1 MTDYHT
7 VIAQA
12 VEGLDQNTSRTRR
25 ALYERARAAQV
36 THLRAIHPPL
46 SESAIAKERL
56 SLESAIRKVEADTA
70 GKSEM
75 GLREPKPDVA
85 LLHTAAASMN
95 SERSER
101 ATLRNGPLAFAES
114 ETSPPT
120 RPLVGR
126 LRRWLTSKRSPGSSD
141 ALNAK
146 HHLDPTT
153 TTTKDERDRNEG
165 LTPLETST
173 SSRHA
178 ESGVG
183 DLATANYATQQPE
196 GRELSYDLDE
206 DQEQPHPAQPLPQAM
221 KAEHLKPLA
230 PLRRHKLVKSV
241 VALLILVGLA
251 AIISWRWPHFSE
263 LYRSVAQIIVKQ
275 QSDQTV
281 PQTASQLSFLDR
293 FPREQSTAAMDT
305 PGSQTLPTLAQ
316 RVVLYEEDS
325 SDPQGKRYFG
335 VVSWR
340 TETVSSAQ
348 SSDVAVRADV
358 KIPDRRITMTWLL
371 RRNIDH
377 ALPASYTIEM
387 MFDLPAD
394 FPGGGVAGVPGVL
407 MKRSEQ
413 EPSTP
418 LTNVDA
424 RATNGVFIIEL
435 SAADSDEQR
444 NVQMLK
450 ESPWFD
456 IPIAYNNGSRAI
468 LAIEKGLPG
477 YRAFAKAFAV
487 WEKK

>member
-1 MTDYHT
+1 M
-7 VIAQA
+7 
-12 VEGLDQNTSRTRR
+12 
-25 ALYERARAAQV
+25 

-46 SESAIAKERL
+46 PESAIAKERL

-178 ESGVG
+178 ELDAG
-183 DLATANYATQQPE
+183 DLATANYETQQPE

-230 PLRRHKLVKSV
+230 PLRRHKLV
-241 VALLILVGLA
+241 
-251 AIISWRWPHFSE
+251 
-263 LYRSVAQIIVKQ
+263 
-275 QSDQTV
+275 
-281 PQTASQLSFLDR
+281 
-293 FPREQSTAAMDT
+293 
-305 PGSQTLPTLAQ
+305 
-316 RVVLYEEDS
+316 
-325 SDPQGKRYFG
+325 
-335 VVSWR
+335 
-340 TETVSSAQ
+340 
-348 SSDVAVRADV
+348 
-358 KIPDRRITMTWLL
+358 RRC
-371 RRNIDH
+371 RK
-377 ALPASYTIEM
+377 P
-387 MFDLPAD
+387 P
-394 FPGGGVAGVPGVL
+394 
-407 MKRSEQ
+407 
-413 EPSTP
+413 PS
-418 LTNVDA
+418 
-424 RATNGVFIIEL
+424 
-435 SAADSDEQR
+435 
-444 NVQMLK
+444 
-450 ESPWFD
+450 
-456 IPIAYNNGSRAI
+456 
-468 LAIEKGLPG
+468 
-477 YRAFAKAFAV
+477 
-487 WEKK
+487 

>member
-12 VEGLDQNTSRTRR
+12 VESLDQNTSRTRQV
-25 ALYERARAAQV
+25 LYERARTAQV

-56 SLESAIRKVEADTA
+56 SLESAIREVEADIA
-70 GKSEM
+70 GKSETEP
-75 GLREPKPDVA
+75 RESKPDLA
-85 LLHTAAASMN
+85 QPHTAAVSLN
-95 SERSER
+95 SEHSER

-114 ETSPPT
+114 ETSPLT
-120 RPLVGR
+120 RPPVGR
-126 LRRWLTSKRSPGSSD
+126 LRRWLTSKRSQ
-141 ALNAK
+141 
-146 HHLDPTT
+146 
-153 TTTKDERDRNEG
+153 KDERDRSEG
-165 LTPLETST
+165 PTPSETST

-178 ESGVG
+178 VSGAE
-183 DLATANYATQQPE
+183 DLGTASYDTQQP
-196 GRELSYDLDE
+196 ELSYDLDE

-230 PLRRHKLVKSV
+230 PRRHKLVKSV

-251 AIISWRWPHFSE
+251 ATISWQWPHFSE
-263 LYRSVAQIIVKQ
+263 LYRSVAQTVVKH

-293 FPREQSTAAMDT
+293 FPGEQGTAAMGT

-340 TETVSSAQ
+340 TETASPAQ

-394 FPGGGVAGVPGVL
+394 FPGGGVASVPGVL

-418 LTNVDA
+418 LANVAA
-424 RATNGVFIIEL
+424 RAMNGVFIIEL

-477 YRAFAKAFAV
+477 YHAFAEAFAV

>member
-1 MTDYHT
+1 MIETDVSCT
-7 VIAQA
+7 
-12 VEGLDQNTSRTRR
+12 GLDPNTSRTRR
-25 ALYERARAAQV
+25 ALYERARTAQV

-56 SLESAIRKVEADTA
+56 SLESAIREVEADIA
-70 GKSEM
+70 GKSET
-75 GLREPKPDVA
+75 GPRESKPDLA
-85 LLHTAAASMN
+85 LPHTAAASMN
-95 SERSER
+95 SEHSER
-101 ATLRNGPLAFAES
+101 ATLRDDPLAFAES
-114 ETSPPT
+114 ETSPLT
-120 RPLVGR
+120 RPPVGR
-126 LRRWLTSKRSPGSSD
+126 LRRWFTSKRSPGSSD

-153 TTTKDERDRNEG
+153 TTKKDERDRSEG
-165 LTPLETST
+165 PTPLETPT

-178 ESGVG
+178 ESGAG
-183 DLATANYATQQPE
+183 DLATANYETQQPE

-251 AIISWRWPHFSE
+251 AIISWQWPHFSE

-281 PQTASQLSFLDR
+281 PQTASQSSFLDR

-394 FPGGGVAGVPGVL
+394 FPGGGVASVPGVL

-418 LTNVDA
+418 LTKVAA

-477 YRAFAKAFAV
+477 YRAFAEAFAV

>member
-1 MTDYHT
+1 M
-7 VIAQA
+7 V
-12 VEGLDQNTSRTRR
+12 L
-25 ALYERARAAQV
+25 
-36 THLRAIHPPL
+36 
-46 SESAIAKERL
+46 
-56 SLESAIRKVEADTA
+56 
-70 GKSEM
+70 
-75 GLREPKPDVA
+75 
-85 LLHTAAASMN
+85 
-95 SERSER
+95 
-101 ATLRNGPLAFAES
+101 LAFAES
-114 ETSPPT
+114 ETSPLT
-120 RPLVGR
+120 RPPVGR
-126 LRRWLTSKRSPGSSD
+126 LRRWLTSKRSQ
-141 ALNAK
+141 
-146 HHLDPTT
+146 
-153 TTTKDERDRNEG
+153 KDERERSEG
-165 LTPLETST
+165 PTPSETST

-178 ESGVG
+178 VSRAE
-183 DLATANYATQQPE
+183 DLGTASYDTQQPR
-196 GRELSYDLDE
+196 GPELSYDLDE

-230 PLRRHKLVKSV
+230 PRRHKLVKSV

-251 AIISWRWPHFSE
+251 ATISWQWPHFSE
-263 LYRSVAQIIVKQ
+263 LYRSVAQTVVKH

-293 FPREQSTAAMDT
+293 FPGEQGTAAMGT

-316 RVVLYEEDS
+316 RVILYEEDS

-340 TETVSSAQ
+340 TETASPAQ

-394 FPGGGVAGVPGVL
+394 FPGGGVASVPGVL

-413 EPSTP
+413 EPGTP
-418 LTNVDA
+418 LGKVAA
-424 RATNGVFIIEL
+424 RAMNGVFIIEL

-456 IPIAYNNGSRAI
+456 IPIAYSNGSRAI

-477 YRAFAKAFAV
+477 YRAFAEAFAV